1 VNVTRRRL
9 VIPIVLLAAFLSLAP
24 AGLALPRAVIGNLFG
39 QHMIRAEVLDLGP
52 DGSVQDLRVDRGVIL
67 TLSPASLTISELDGT
82 SVSIDLSPS
91 TSVTGRIFA
100 LRQLRRGMRVTVIRP
115 ANGPASIVEVGA
127 AGSSVFGQRTIRA
140 EVLGLAADGSVQ
152 DVRIDRGTTRAV
164 TPTSLTISELDGTSV
179 TVDLSA
185 STSVTGRIF
194 STAQLR
200 RGMRV
205 TVVRPANGAASIV
218 QVGF

>member
-1 VNVTRRRL
+1 MNVTRRRL
-9 VIPIVLLAAFLSLAP
+9 VIPLVLLVAFLSLAT

-39 QHMIRAEVLDLGP
+39 QRMIRAEVLDLAP

-82 SVSIDLSPS
+82 SVSVDLSPS

-115 ANGPASIVEVGA
+115 ANGPASFVEVGA
-127 AGSSVFGQRTIRA
+127 SASVFGPRTIRA

-152 DVRIDRGTTRAV
+152 DVRIDRGTVRAL
-164 TPTSLTISELDGTSV
+164 TATSLTISEFDGTSV
-179 TVDLSA
+179 TVDLSS

>member
-1 VNVTRRRL
+1 VNVTRCRP
-9 VIPIVLLAAFLSLAP
+9 VIPIVLLVGFLSLAP

-39 QHMIRAEVLDLGP
+39 QRMIRAEVLDLAP
-52 DGSVQDLRVDRGVIL
+52 DGSVQDLRVDRGIIL
-67 TLSPASLTISELDGT
+67 TFSPASLTISELDGT

-127 AGSSVFGQRTIRA
+127 AISSVFGQRTIRA

-152 DVRIDRGTTRAV
+152 DVRIDRGTARAV

-179 TVDLSA
+179 TIDLSA
-185 STSVTGRIF
+185 STSVAGRIF
-194 STAQLR
+194 SMAQLR

-205 TVVRPANGAASIV
+205 TVVRPANGPASIV

>member
-9 VIPIVLLAAFLSLAP
+9 VIPIVLLVAFFSLA
-24 AGLALPRAVIGNLFG
+24 ATGFALPRAVIGNLFG
-39 QHMIRAEVLDLGP
+39 QRMIRAEVLDLAP
-52 DGSVQDLRVDRGVIL
+52 DGSVQDLRVDRGVIV
-67 TLSPASLTISELDGT
+67 TFSPASLTISELDGT
-82 SVSIDLSPS
+82 SVAIDLSPS

-115 ANGPASIVEVGA
+115 ANGPASVVDVGA
-127 AGSSVFGQRTIRA
+127 AVSNVFGQRTIRA

-152 DVRIDRGTTRAV
+152 DVRIDRGTIRAV
-164 TPTSLTISELDGTSV
+164 TPASLTISELDGTSV
-179 TVDLSA
+179 TLDLSA
-185 STSVTGRIF
+185 STSVTGRVF